1 MSVLVAI
8 GGGELRQKTTAAI
21 DAYVARLAAERAAP
35 ERGYALFVGT
45 ASHDSLPYF
54 NTFRKTYTSDYNLKA
69 DVAVITKD
77 MMSYEKISDKFQ
89 KADMIYVGGGDTLFM
104 LDKWRETGVD
114 KLILDA
120 YRRGVI
126 ICGLSAGAICWFEKM
141 YSDSVK
147 EDAGTDSPYALYDG
161 LGVVGGLVTPHF
173 NLREKDFCDAMIKGG
188 YTSAYAIEDNA
199 ALVFNDGRPARSL
212 SSGGRAWLIT
222 QNNGRIEKTP
232 L

>member
-21 DAYVARLAAERAAP
+21 DAYVARLAAERAAS

-77 MMSYEKISDKFQ
+77 MMSYEKISGKFQ

-147 EDAGTDSPYALYDG
+147 EGRT
-161 LGVVGGLVTPHF
+161 
-173 NLREKDFCDAMIKGG
+173 GG
-188 YTSAYAIEDNA
+188 YRGTCHA
-199 ALVFNDGRPARSL
+199 ALQPQGKGLLRRYDQRRIYLGLRHRGQRRP
-212 SSGGRAWLIT
+212 GV
-222 QNNGRIEKTP
+222 Q
-232 L
+232 

>member
-77 MMSYEKISDKFQ
+77 MMSYEKISGKFQ

-120 YRRGVI
+120 YHRGVI

-147 EDAGTDSPYALYDG
+147 EAAGAVPYAICDG
-161 LGVVGGLVTPHF
+161 
-173 NLREKDFCDAMIKGG
+173 DAMIKGG

-199 ALVFNDGRPARSL
+199 ALVFNDGRPVRSL